1 METESTDS
9 RLRRPLIVRII
20 LVMVGTILLVGGL
33 IGLLLPIVPGWLLII
48 AGLAILGTEFVWAR
62 RLLDT
67 AKAKATDL
75 KAKVSTSK
83 KSSKVALGLA
93 PQAPDARRQTPDIA

>member
-1 METESTDS
+1 MDAGLDES
-9 RLRRPLIVRII
+9 RIRRPLILRII

-48 AGLAILGTEFVWAR
+48 PGLAILGTEFVWAR

-67 AKAKATDL
+67 AKAKASEL
-75 KAKVSTSK
+75 KAKIPTSK
-83 KSSKVALGLA
+83 KSSKVA
-93 PQAPDARRQTPDIA
+93 